1 MDGNEG
7 DPSSAS
13 VNKKKRP
20 AESSGGGEDVDN
32 NSYSPFLKQNYIRLY
47 PDNSTNVEFKVF
59 VESADKKDKLGNK
72 SPIYLNHIFT
82 TDIKGVI
89 GIHRVNANQ
98 IAAVFKQSNNAN
110 NFITNATFLAKHQLR
125 AYIPAAQIE
134 KTGIIRFVPTNIY
147 NKELYNKLSST
158 SEIIAIRR
166 FTKKVGQETIPLQC
180 FKFNHSAK
188 VCNGKQRCS
197 CCAGEHH
204 YKECSTPDEV
214 RCCNCSGPHLAISK
228 SCPIKLKKIM
238 EKKSKITYA
247 SAAASKQLELE
258 VNFPPLPAVNKT
270 QNVNSNKFNNKNVN
284 KSVQSVSNNVNK
296 NKQKG
301 NEPVSQDFSPK
312 AVDLKTQLINNDDL
326 VNVIVSTLI
335 QLGNKSDDNPI
346 TTSFIKELLF
356 KNLT

>member
-1 MDGNEG
+1 
-7 DPSSAS
+7 
-13 VNKKKRP
+13 
-20 AESSGGGEDVDN
+20 
-32 NSYSPFLKQNYIRLY
+32 
-47 PDNSTNVEFKVF
+47 
-59 VESADKKDKLGNK
+59 
-72 SPIYLNHIFT
+72 
-82 TDIKGVI
+82 
-89 GIHRVNANQ
+89 
-98 IAAVFKQSNNAN
+98 
-110 NFITNATFLAKHQLR
+110 
-125 AYIPAAQIE
+125 
-134 KTGIIRFVPTNIY
+134 
-147 NKELYNKLSST
+147 
-158 SEIIAIRR
+158 
-166 FTKKVGQETIPLQC
+166 
-180 FKFNHSAK
+180 
-188 VCNGKQRCS
+188 
-197 CCAGEHH
+197 
-204 YKECSTPDEV
+204 
-214 RCCNCSGPHLAISK
+214 
-228 SCPIKLKKIM
+228 M

-270 QNVNSNKFNNKNVN
+270 QNVNSSNKFNNKNVN